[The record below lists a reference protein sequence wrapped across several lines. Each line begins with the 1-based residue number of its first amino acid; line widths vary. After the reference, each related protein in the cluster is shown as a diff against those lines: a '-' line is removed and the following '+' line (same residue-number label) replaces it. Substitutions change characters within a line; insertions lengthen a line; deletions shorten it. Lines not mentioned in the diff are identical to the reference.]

1 MIRILVLV
9 MAALAAGLMPGPSS
23 ARCEDHQ
30 PGQRPQNTPREDV
43 GQTLDEIVERGW
55 IDIAVYEDF
64 APYSWDEGGTPRG
77 VDVEVGRIIAAALGV
92 EARFRFVQAGE
103 TLEADLLNYV
113 WKGAA
118 VDGHVSNLMMRVP
131 YNSDFTCRVEQAV
144 FTGQYAAEEI
154 AIAYRIDAYPDAV
167 QVPDAD
173 GRHPDAPVPAFFR
186 YDTVGVENDSISDF
200 YLTSNI
206 GAESKMTRYPTTLAA
221 MAGLRAGE
229 VMAVMGPL
237 SQLRHAAG
245 PGIAIHSPLMPGFQL
260 SHWTLGLA
268 VHQSH
273 RDLGYAVD
281 DAVTAALADGR
292 IAAIYADYGLEFLPP
307 DR

>member
-1 MIRILVLV
+1 MLRALLLLVFTLS
-9 MAALAAGLMPGPSS
+9 AGLAQ
-23 ARCEDHQ
+23 ARCEDQ
-30 PGQRPQNTPREDV
+30 APGQRPQNTPREFV

-55 IDIAVYEDF
+55 IEIAVYEDF
-64 APYSWDEGGTPRG
+64 APYSWEEDGTPRG
-77 VDVEVGRIIAAALGV
+77 VDVEVGRLIAQSLGV
-92 EARFRFVQAGE
+92 EPRFRFVQAGE

-118 VDGHVSNLMMRVP
+118 IGGHVSNLMLRVP

-144 FTGQYAAEEI
+144 FTGQYAGERI

-167 QVPDAD
+167 QTPDAD

-186 YDTVGVENDSISDF
+186 YDPVGVENDSISDF
-200 YLTSNI
+200 YLTSTF
-206 GAESKMTRYPTTLAA
+206 GATAKVTRYKTTLAA
-221 MAGLRAGE
+221 MEALKAGE

-237 SQLRHAAG
+237 SQLAHGAG
-245 PGIAIHSPLMPGFQL
+245 PGMAVHAPLLPGFQL
-260 SHWTLGLA
+260 SRWTLGLA

-273 RDLGYAVD
+273 RDLAYAVD
-281 DAVTAALADGR
+281 DAVAAALSDGR
-292 IAAIYADYGLEFLPP
+292 IAAIHSAYGLDFTPP